1 MAKNAIAQCY
11 IKLSFIAEI
20 DCYFDEIVQISLKSE
35 ENTIRIFKNKW
46 SILILKFFKLIVQK
60 RKKLLRR
67 KKEWWARRLCHSL
80 YTPLSSQFL
89 LLII

>member
-20 DCYFDEIVQISLKSE
+20 DCYFDEIIQISLKSE

-46 SILILKFFKLIVQK
+46 SILILKFFKLIVPK

-67 KKEWWARRLCHSL
+67 KKRWWARRLRHSL